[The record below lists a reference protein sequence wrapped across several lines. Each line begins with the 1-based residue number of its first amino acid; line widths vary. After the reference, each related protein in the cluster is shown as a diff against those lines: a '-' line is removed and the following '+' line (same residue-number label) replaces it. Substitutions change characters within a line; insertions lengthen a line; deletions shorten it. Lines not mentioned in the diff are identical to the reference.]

1 MEGKVEAAVGMAD
14 AGMRLDVFV
23 ARQAGISRSA
33 AARRIGTGAV
43 LVDGIPRKP
52 SFTLRPG
59 MRVHGTWV
67 EESREQSPAA
77 CDIGLS
83 ILHEDPWIALIDKP
97 AGLVVHPGAGNAAHT
112 LVSALL
118 ARYPAIRDVG
128 DPARPGIVHRL
139 DKLTSGVMVVA
150 LTADAHAALSAA
162 FKAHRHTRE
171 YLAVCHGHLRGASGT
186 IETFMQRNPRDRK
199 RMTSRAGQGRR
210 AVTHWEVLRMWKDF
224 SLVRLRLE
232 TGRTHQIRV
241 HLSEQGNPIAGDPVY
256 GGRKRARTLADP
268 VLRQAVS
275 GLGRQMLHACL
286 LGITHPATGES
297 IEFTSPL
304 PADMEAFIAVLDS
317 HDQ

>member
-1 MEGKVEAAVGMAD
+1 MAD
-14 AGMRLDVFV
+14 AGTRLDLFV
-23 ARQAGISRSA
+23 ARHAGLSRSG
-33 AARRIGTGAV
+33 AARRIESGDV
-43 LVDGIPRKP
+43 LVDGARRKP
-52 SFTLRPG
+52 SFALRPG
-59 MRVHGTWV
+59 MRVHGAWI
-67 EESREQSPAA
+67 EEPREQAAAA
-77 CDIGLS
+77 CDIDLT

-97 AGLVVHPGAGNAAHT
+97 AGLVVHPGAGNASHT
-112 LVSALL
+112 LVNALL
-118 ARYPAIRDVG
+118 ARYPAIREVG

-171 YLAVCHGHLRGASGT
+171 YLAVCHGNLSGASGT
-186 IETFMQRNPRDRK
+186 IETFMQRNPKDRK
-199 RMTSRAGQGRR
+199 RMTSRADDGRR

-241 HLSEQGNPIAGDPVY
+241 HLSEQGNPIAGDQVY
-256 GGRKRARTLADP
+256 GGRRRARALADP

-286 LGITHPATGES
+286 LGITHPATGEPMV
-297 IEFTSPL
+297 FTSPL
-304 PADMEAFIAVLDS
+304 PADMEAFIAVLDA
-317 HDQ
+317 HDR